1 MNLGTFRRTSLVVTA
16 VFAVV
21 GIGGFLLLRDAAG
34 MVAAIVFLVL
44 FVVASF
50 AVNLVLVSRALG
62 SHRAAQARI
71 LQAHPGATVLPTAI
85 VDASGID
92 RAARDRIVA
101 VVADRR
107 GLSFRDLADVEVHLV
122 PADQVMSLELAP
134 LAPRRLRPL
143 RVMTIDG
150 TTIDFAGPQGPDDQV
165 DAVVALRAA
174 LSRGSG

>member
-21 GIGGFLLLRDAAG
+21 GIGGFLLMRDAVG
-34 MVAAIVFLVL
+34 MAPAIVFLVL
-44 FVVASF
+44 LVAASF
-50 AVNLVLVSRALG
+50 AVNLVLVSRTLR
-62 SHRAAQARI
+62 SHRDAQARI
-71 LQAHPGATVLPTAI
+71 AQAHPGATVLPTAI
-85 VDASGID
+85 ADASGID

-101 VVADRR
+101 VVADGR
-107 GLSFRDLADVEVHLV
+107 GLSFRDLADAEVHLV

-150 TTIDFAGPQGPDDQV
+150 ATIDFAGPQRPDDQV
-165 DAVVALRAA
+165 DAVVALREA
-174 LSRGSG
+174 LGRGAG